1 MMTHEELEEAVPLY
15 AIGALDR
22 PERQALEAH
31 LLSGCA
37 TCHAALKDYQGVAA
51 LLPFGLNPAVPP
63 RTLKAK
69 VMASRT
75 SGAVVSSDEKQAA
88 RSSLEPGDW
97 MNHLFPPINPV
108 RSWTLQLALGFASVL
123 LLAGIGFVA
132 WNAYSRNAREA
143 QQIDQLQTALQREAL
158 KVTALQKDTA
168 EREKVLRQAREELD
182 LQRNDL
188 TELRETLVQREA
200 ELDNV
205 RTLLSQRDASMQRL
219 VRQQEEFSALLKS
232 PHAKVVALSGSE
244 LAKESGAF
252 LLFDPVTKKAWLYAF
267 NLPALPSGKVYQL
280 WAIDEK
286 PVSAGVFNPDPGQKG
301 RLMIRNLPDF
311 SRMKTF
317 AISVEPTG
325 GRPQPTGA
333 IYLMG
338 QT

>member
-15 AIGALDR
+15 AIGALER

-51 LLPFGLNPAVPP
+51 LIPFGLSPAVPP

-69 VMASRT
+69 VMASKT
-75 SGAVVSSDEKQAA
+75 SGAVVSSDEPG

-97 MNHLFPPINPV
+97 MNHLFPPISPV
-108 RSWTLQLALGFASVL
+108 RSWPLRLAFGLASIA
-123 LLAGIGFVA
+123 LLAGIGFLA
-132 WNAYSRNAREA
+132 WNAYSRNVRDAER
-143 QQIDQLQTALQREAL
+143 IDQLQATLQQEAS

-168 EREKVLRQAREELD
+168 EREKMLRQAREELAMG
-182 LQRNDL
+182 RNDL
-188 TELRETLVQREA
+188 AELRETLVQREA
-200 ELDNV
+200 ELDDA
-205 RTLLSQRDASMQRL
+205 RTLLSQREASLQRL

-286 PVSAGVFNPDPGQKG
+286 PVSAGIFNPDPGQKG

-311 SRMKTF
+311 SKMKKF

-325 GRPQPTGA
+325 GQPQPTGA
-333 IYLMG
+333 IYLIG

>member
-15 AIGALDR
+15 AIGALER

-51 LLPFGLNPAVPP
+51 LIPFGLSPAVPP

-69 VMASRT
+69 VMASKN
-75 SGAVVSSDEKQAA
+75 SGVVVPVDAKQAA

-97 MNHLFPPINPV
+97 MNHLFPPISPV
-108 RSWTLQLALGFASVL
+108 RSWTLQLALGFACVL
-123 LLAGIGFVA
+123 LLTGVGFVA
-132 WNAYSRNAREA
+132 WNAYNQTAREA
-143 QQIDQLQTALQREAL
+143 ERIDQLQTALQREAS
-158 KVTALQKDTA
+158 KVIALQKDTA
-168 EREKVLRQAREELD
+168 EREKVLRQVREELD
-182 LQRNDL
+182 LRRNDL
-188 TELRETLVQREA
+188 TELRDTLVQREA
-200 ELDNV
+200 ELDDA
-205 RTLLSQRDASMQRL
+205 RTILSQREASMQRL
-219 VRQQEEFSALLKS
+219 VRQQEDFSALLKS

-286 PVSAGVFNPDPGQKG
+286 PVSAGIFNPDTGQKG
-301 RLMIRNLPDF
+301 RLMIKSLPEF
-311 SRMKTF
+311 SKMKKF

-333 IYLMG
+333 IYLIG